1 MLETRQGNYYA
12 YKCGKCVYYLWI
24 GFTVKRFKSSFSLRD
39 CFWVMK
45 VTKNSENVT
54 VEAKYSVNINEPSK
68 KLSWVYTTMQPTIF
82 VY

>member
-1 MLETRQGNYYA
+1 MQ
-12 YKCGKCVYYLWI
+12 
-24 GFTVKRFKSSFSLRD
+24 
-39 CFWVMK
+39 
-45 VTKNSENVT
+45 VTKNSDNIT